1 MELELIGWLSKG
13 LPLSPTPYRDIAED
27 IGCSEADVLTAI
39 AKMRKQGTI
48 KRDGIIV
55 RHRKVGYRANA
66 MCVWDIADDEVSEI
80 GKKMA
85 AYDFVTLCYQR
96 PRREPDWPY
105 NLFCMIHGKGRWA
118 TLDHIDI
125 LIKEMG
131 LETVRH
137 DVLFS
142 TRSFKQQGAAYG
154 IAPGSKK
161 TS

>member
-1 MELELIGWLSKG
+1 MELELIGWLLKG

-27 IGCSEADVLTAI
+27 VGCSEAEVLSAI
-39 AKMRKQGTI
+39 ATLRKQGAI

-55 RHRKVGYRANA
+55 RHHKVGYRANA
-66 MCVWDIADDEVSEI
+66 MCVWDIPDDEVSEI

-85 AYDFVTLCYQR
+85 TFDFVTLCYRR

-105 NLFCMIHGKGRWA
+105 NLFCMIHGKSRQE
-118 TLDHIDI
+118 TLGHIDI
-125 LIKEMG
+125 LIKEVG
-131 LETVRH
+131 LEAVRR

-154 IAPGSKK
+154 IAPASKK
-161 TS
+161 AS